1 MDYPQDYKYT
11 EEHEWAKIEGD
22 TATIGITWHAQD
34 QLGDIVYAELPEA
47 GKELNQMGEFGVV
60 ESVKSVSSLYSPLTG
75 TVLEVNQDAAKT
87 PEIIN
92 SDPHGKAWLI
102 KLKLNNPAEAKNL
115 LSAEDYK
122 KFVEK

>member
-1 MDYPQDYKYT
+1 MDYPQDFKYT

-34 QLGDIVYAELPEA
+34 QLGDIVYLELPEV

-75 TVLEVNQDAAKT
+75 TILEVNQDAVKN

-92 SDPHGKAWLI
+92 GDPQGKAWLI
-102 KLKLNNPAEAKNL
+102 KLKLNKPDEANSL
-115 LSAEDYK
+115 LSAEDYR